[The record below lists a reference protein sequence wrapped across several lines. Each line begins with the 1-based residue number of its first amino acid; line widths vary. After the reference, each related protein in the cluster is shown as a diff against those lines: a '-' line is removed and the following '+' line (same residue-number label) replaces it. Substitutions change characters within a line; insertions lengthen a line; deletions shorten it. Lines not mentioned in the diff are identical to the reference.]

1 MKRDYETCAD
11 CNEFPCEKFG
21 KWFDIDS
28 FVTHHRCLPN
38 IQRIK
43 EVGIN
48 FFLAEQEERK
58 VLLEIMLERYNPGK
72 CMSLYC
78 LASSLMSVKSLY
90 EAMKQVEGIKEE
102 QAKSFK
108 LLIQELSE
116 KEDVILR
123 LLK

>member
-21 KWFDIDS
+21 KWFDTDS
-28 FVTHHRCLPN
+28 FVTHHKCLPN

-48 FFLAEQEERK
+48 ALLGEQEERR
-58 VLLEIMLERYNPGK
+58 VLLEIMLKKYNPGK

-78 LASSLMSVKSLY
+78 LVSSLMSVKSLN
-90 EAMKQVEGIKEE
+90 EAMKQIEGIKEDK
-102 QAKSFK
+102 AKSFK

-116 KEDVILR
+116 KENIILR
-123 LLK
+123 LRK